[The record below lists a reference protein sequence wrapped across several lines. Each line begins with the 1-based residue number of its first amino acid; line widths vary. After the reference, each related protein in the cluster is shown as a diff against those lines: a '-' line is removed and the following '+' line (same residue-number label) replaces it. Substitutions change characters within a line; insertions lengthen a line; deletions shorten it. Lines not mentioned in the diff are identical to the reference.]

1 MSDLSLYTA
10 LIGGLVILALAGD
23 SLVSGSLALA
33 RKLGLS
39 SLVAGILI
47 VGFGTSAPELFV
59 SLSAALDGSPG
70 IALGNIV
77 GSNIA
82 NIWLVLAIP
91 AVIIPIATE
100 TKGLRQALLLMM
112 LATAA
117 FIAIT
122 VYQPLTPIIGIGFL
136 LGLLAYLVLTIMTGE
151 TPRDLD
157 SQARQGA
164 MSNFRMWSAILIGIV
179 GLPLGA
185 HLIVEGGVGLARKF
199 AISEY
204 LIGLTLLAVGTSLPE
219 LGAAIAA
226 AVRRKAD
233 VVVGEIIGSN
243 IFNLL
248 GAGGIIALF
257 GPVEIANGFPNY
269 HYWAL
274 GLAALTLALFILPKS
289 KISRLAAVA
298 MLLVYAIYIFGLIGG
313 WNISAGIGGLI
324 G

>member
-10 LIGGLVILALAGD
+10 LIGGFVILALAGD
-23 SLVSGSLALA
+23 LLVSGSLALA
-33 RKLGLS
+33 RKFGLS
-39 SLVAGILI
+39 SLVAGIVI

-59 SLSAALDGSPG
+59 SLNAALDGSPG

-91 AVIIPIATE
+91 ALMVPIATK
-100 TKGLRQALLLMM
+100 TSGLRQAYALMA
-112 LATAA
+112 LATFG

-122 VYQPLTPIIGIGFL
+122 IYSALTPAIGIGL
-136 LGLLAYLVLTIMTGE
+136 ILGLIIYLVLTIRSSADDRGTS
-151 TPRDLD
+151 L
-157 SQARQGA
+157 QARSLE
-164 MSNFRMWSAILIGIV
+164 MSNFRLWASLLIGVI

-185 HLIVEGGVGLARKF
+185 HLMVEGGVGVARKF
-199 AISEY
+199 DVSEY
-204 LIGLTLLAVGTSLPE
+204 VIGLTLLAVGTSLPE

-226 AVRRKAD
+226 AVRRRGE
-233 VVVGEIIGSN
+233 VIVGEIIGSN

-248 GAGGIIALF
+248 GAGGLIAMF
-257 GPVEIANGFPNY
+257 GPIEIAGDFPNY

-274 GLAALTLALFILPKS
+274 GLSTLVLALFVLPKS
-289 KISRLAAVA
+289 KISRLAAAA
-298 MLLVYAIYIFGLIGG
+298 MILVYMIYIYGLIEG
-313 WNISAGIGGLI
+313 WNIAAGVGELI

>member
-10 LIGGLVILALAGD
+10 LICGFVVLALAGD
-23 SLVSGSLALA
+23 LLVSGSLALA

-39 SLVAGILI
+39 SLVAGIVI

-59 SLSAALDGSPG
+59 SLNAALDGSPG

-91 AVIIPIATE
+91 ALIVPIATN
-100 TKGLRQALLLMM
+100 TNGLRQAFALMA
-112 LATAA
+112 LATFG

-122 VYQPLTPIIGIGFL
+122 VYSALTPAIGMGLI
-136 LGLLAYLVLTIMTGE
+136 LGLVIYLVLTIRSNASE
-151 TPRDLD
+151 REP
-157 SQARQGA
+157 SSKARSLE
-164 MSNFRMWSAILIGIV
+164 MSNFRMWASLLVGVI

-185 HLIVEGGVGLARKF
+185 HLMVEGGVGVARKF
-199 AISEY
+199 EVSEY
-204 LIGLTLLAVGTSLPE
+204 VIGLTLLAVGTSLPE

-226 AVRRKAD
+226 AVRQRGE
-233 VVVGEIIGSN
+233 VIVGEIIGSN
-243 IFNLL
+243 LFNLL
-248 GAGGIIALF
+248 GAGGLIALF
-257 GPVEIANGFPNY
+257 GPIDIASGFPNY

-274 GLAALTLALFILPKS
+274 GLSTFILALFILPKS
-289 KISRLAAVA
+289 KISRLAAAA
-298 MLLVYAIYIFGLIGG
+298 MILVYAVYIYGLVEG
-313 WNISAGIGGLI
+313 WNITAGVGGLI